1 MDKAAKFESLYRQY
15 YTPIYKFCFRFLNN
29 REGAHDVSQE
39 TFIKFFERMNQQGN
53 KIENNRAWLYKVAG
67 NLCLNS
73 LNKKT
78 RHSEIENTIE
88 IQSVENTNPENILID
103 NEKSKMVRNAIGQ
116 LKPKN
121 RALILMYQDGLSYQ
135 EMAEATGI
143 KQSSIGKTLWRA
155 IDKISANIKL

>member
-1 MDKAAKFESLYRQY
+1 
-15 YTPIYKFCFRFLNN
+15 
-29 REGAHDVSQE
+29 
-39 TFIKFFERMNQQGN
+39 MNQQGN
-53 KIENNRAWLYKVAG
+53 NIDNNRAWLYKVAG

-103 NEKSKMVRNAIGQ
+103 NEKNRLIRNAIGQ
-116 LKPKN
+116 LKPEN
-121 RALILMYQDGLSYQ
+121 RVLILMYQDGLSYH

-143 KQSSIGKTLWRA
+143 RVSSIGKTLWRA